1 MDYIMKGVSRRPGM
15 ETMPISGF
23 LQGKPVPPL
32 DVMLFGG
39 VVLPW
44 CGVRRVCPWCR
55 CPVFFSSLMAD
66 GMVSCFPLLFSSF
79 AFFLFLFFVSFSRFR
94 PRRAPDGAHG
104 APCQRARLDSRMM
117 LDTPWNSPV
126 RNRIQAWRMRGS
138 AAGRRGLSASSD
150 RLDGSGSVSG
160 RGSCGCVSSRAGGLS
175 AGRGGSGG
183 SSWTTCHR
191 SSAACSMQAPSGRC
205 AMFDSVR

>member
-1 MDYIMKGVSRRPGM
+1 M
-15 ETMPISGF
+15 ETMPKPGF
-23 LQGKPVPPL
+23 LQGKTIPPL

-39 VVLPW
+39 VVFAVVW
-44 CGVRRVCPWCR
+44 CPSC
-55 CPVFFSSLMAD
+55 VFLVSVSCLFSSLMAD
-66 GMVSCFPLLFSSF
+66 GMVSYRVFLSCFFFFCSS
-79 AFFLFLFFVSFSRFR
+79 FLFLFFVSFFRFR
-94 PRRAPDGAHG
+94 PRHAPDGAHG

-150 RLDGSGSVSG
+150 RLGGSGSVSG

-175 AGRGGSGG
+175 AGRGGGSGG
-183 SSWTTCHR
+183 SSGTTCQR
-191 SSAACSMQAPSGRC
+191 SSA
-205 AMFDSVR
+205 